1 MKKVFMSL
9 AVALVSVCASAQVYV
24 GGTVGISS
32 NKIGDGDSKV
42 AYKFL
47 PEIGYQFN
55 QQWSAGIE
63 FGLQKGDPCKIE
75 KVGESTTY
83 IVAPYVRYN
92 FVNSKLF
99 DVFVDGTVAYG
110 NISKV
115 DADLFEIGIKPG
127 VALNLSDKFSLI
139 SQFGFLGYRAY
150 SPKVGSTS
158 STFGLDL
165 DGNNI
170 QFGAIVKF

>member
-1 MKKVFMSL
+1 MKKIFMSL
-9 AVALVSVCASAQVYV
+9 AVALVSLCASAQVYV
-24 GGTVGISS
+24 GGTMGISS

-55 QQWSAGIE
+55 KQWSVGLE
-63 FGLQKGDPCKIE
+63 FGLQKGNPCTISA
-75 KVGESTTY
+75 VGDQTTY
-83 IVAPYVRYN
+83 EVAPYVRYN

-99 DVFVDGTVAYG
+99 DVFMEGTVGYG
-110 NISKV
+110 RVNKV
-115 DADLFEIGIKPG
+115 NADIFEIGIKPG

-139 SQFGFLGYRAY
+139 TKVGFLGYRGY
-150 SPKVGSTS
+150 SPEHGKSS

-165 DGNNI
+165 DGTNI

>member
-63 FGLQKGDPCKIE
+63 FGLQKGNPCTITS
-75 KVGESTTY
+75 VGESTTY
-83 IVAPYVRYN
+83 TVAPYVRYN

-99 DVFVDGTVAYG
+99 DVFVEGTVGYG
-110 NISKV
+110 HVSKI
-115 DADLFEIGIKPG
+115 DTDKFEIGVKPG

-139 SQFGFLGYRAY
+139 TKVGFLGYRAS
-150 SPKVGSTS
+150 SPSVGSTS